1 MPKSDKGDKAEKK
14 IVIKKINKGGHGG
27 HHGGA
32 WKVAYADFVTGMM
45 AFFLLMWL
53 ISMASPDQKNHLA
66 GYFKEFSLFD
76 DSGMSDNPSTST
88 RVPPDH
94 LSATVG
100 DSDTD
105 SELTSSEKI
114 ADMVNEAIE
123 KKLQEIK
130 DQIIVEVF
138 DQGVRVDAINR
149 DNQPLFDSGSSTPT
163 PLGRK
168 VMREIGLSIKDINN
182 RIAIEGHTDA
192 VKYSGD
198 KYTNWEL
205 STDRASMARRVFHD
219 IGISPDRIQRV
230 SGFAS
235 SQPLKNTDVYDPKN
249 RRISIILYNENAPDI
264 RGRR

>member
-1 MPKSDKGDKAEKK
+1 MPKSEKGDKAEKK
-14 IVIKKINKGGHGG
+14 VVIKKINKGGHGG

-76 DSGMSDNPSTST
+76 DSGMSDSPSTST
-88 RVPPDH
+88 KMPPEH
-94 LSATVG
+94 LAATVG
-100 DSDTD
+100 DSTKD
-105 SELTSSEKI
+105 SGVPSDDQVAE
-114 ADMVNEAIE
+114 MVNEAIE

-138 DQGVRVDAINR
+138 DQGVRIEAINR
-149 DNQPLFDSGSSTPT
+149 DSKPLFDSGSSTPT
-163 PLGRK
+163 ALGRK
-168 VMREIGLSIKDINN
+168 VMTEIGLSVKDIKNK
-182 RIAIEGHTDA
+182 IAIEGHTDA

-205 STDRASMARRVFHD
+205 ATDRASMARRILHD
-219 IGISPDRIQRV
+219 SGISPDRIDRV

-235 SQPLKNTDVYDPKN
+235 SKPLKNTDAFDPKN
-249 RRISIILYNENAPDI
+249 RRISIILYNENASDLKTD
-264 RGRR
+264 R

>member
-1 MPKSDKGDKAEKK
+1 MQKSEKGDKGEKK
-14 IVIKKINKGGHGG
+14 VVIKKINKGGHGG

-53 ISMASPDQKNHLA
+53 ISMSSPDQKNHLA
-66 GYFKEFSLFD
+66 GYFKEFSLFS

-88 RVPPDH
+88 KIPPEH

-100 DSDTD
+100 DSTKD
-105 SELTSSEKI
+105 SGLPSDEEVAS
-114 ADMVNEAIE
+114 MVNEAIE

-130 DQIIVEVF
+130 DQIIVEIF
-138 DQGVRVDAINR
+138 DQGVRIEALNR
-149 DNQPLFDSGSSTPT
+149 DNKPLFDSGSSSPT
-163 PLGRK
+163 ALGRK
-168 VMREIGLSIKDINN
+168 VMTELGLAVKGIKNQ
-182 RIAIEGHTDA
+182 IAIEGHTDA

-205 STDRASMARRVFHD
+205 ATDRASAARRILND
-219 IGISPDRIQRV
+219 SGINPDRIERV

-235 SQPLKNTDVYDPKN
+235 SKPLKDTDAYDPKN
-249 RRISIILYNENAPDI
+249 RRISIILYNENAADLKKE
-264 RGRR
+264 

>member
-1 MPKSDKGDKAEKK
+1 MQKNEKGDKAEKK
-14 IVIKKINKGGHGG
+14 VVIKKINKGGHGG

-76 DSGMSDNPSTST
+76 DSGMSDTASTST
-88 RVPPDH
+88 KIPPEH
-94 LSATVG
+94 LSATLG
-100 DSDTD
+100 DSAKDN
-105 SELTSSEKI
+105 ELTSDEQV
-114 ADMVNEAIE
+114 AEMVNKAIE

-138 DQGVRVDAINR
+138 DQGVRIEALNR
-149 DNQPLFDSGSSTPT
+149 DNKPLFDSGSSTPT
-163 PLGRK
+163 RLGRK
-168 VMREIGLSIKDINN
+168 VMSELGLAVKDINN
-182 RIAIEGHTDA
+182 KIAIEGHTDA

-205 STDRASMARRVFHD
+205 ATDRASMARRILHD
-219 IGISPDRIQRV
+219 SGISPDRIERV

-235 SQPLKNTDVYDPKN
+235 SKPLKNTDAFDPKN
-249 RRISIILYNENAPDI
+249 RRISIILYNENAYDLK
-264 RGRR
+264 GK

>member
-1 MPKSDKGDKAEKK
+1 MPKSDKGGKN
-14 IVIKKINKGGHGG
+14 IIIKKIHKGGHG

-76 DSGMSDNPSTST
+76 DSGMTDSPSTST
-88 RVPPDH
+88 MIPPVH
-94 LSATVG
+94 LAATVG
-100 DSDTD
+100 DSTTE
-105 SELTSSEKI
+105 SEIVDSEKI
-114 ADMVNEAIE
+114 AEMINEAIE

-149 DNQPLFDSGSSTPT
+149 ENKPLFDSGSSTPT
-163 PLGRK
+163 KLGHK
-168 VMREIGLSIKDINN
+168 VMKEIGMSIKGLSNKV
-182 RIAIEGHTDA
+182 AIEGHTDA

-205 STDRASMARRVFHD
+205 STDRASTARRVFHE

-235 SQPLKNTDVYDPKN
+235 SQPLKDVDAYDPKN
-249 RRISIILYNENAPDI
+249 RRISIILYNENAPDL
-264 RGRR
+264 RARN